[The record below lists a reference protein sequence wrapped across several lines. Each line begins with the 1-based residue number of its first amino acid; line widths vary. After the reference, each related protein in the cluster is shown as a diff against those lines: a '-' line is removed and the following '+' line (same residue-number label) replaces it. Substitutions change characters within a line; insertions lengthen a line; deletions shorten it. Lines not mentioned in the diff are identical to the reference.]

1 MFGLGMPELLVIL
14 VIALLVFGAG
24 RLPEVGSS
32 LGTAIRGFKES
43 SEKKEP
49 EPNESK
55 GQVGTTAGPLCPHCG
70 KGIAADAAFCSSC
83 GKKISEGA

>member
-14 VIALLVFGAG
+14 VIAVLVFGAG

-32 LGTAIRGFKES
+32 LGRAIRGFKEA

-49 EPNESK
+49 EPTGPK
-55 GQVGTTAGPLCPHCG
+55 GQVGTTAGPLCPSCG
-70 KGIAADAAFCSSC
+70 KAVLADAVFCSSC
-83 GKKISEGA
+83 GKKISEGG